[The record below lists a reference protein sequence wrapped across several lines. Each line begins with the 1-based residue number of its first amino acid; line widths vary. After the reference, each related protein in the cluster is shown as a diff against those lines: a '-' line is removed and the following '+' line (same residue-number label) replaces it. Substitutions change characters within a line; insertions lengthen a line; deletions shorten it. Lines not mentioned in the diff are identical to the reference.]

1 MLRLTFR
8 VVDGPDR
15 GRAYANLEPP
25 LTIGREGGNTIQLS
39 DERVSRFHA
48 KVQVD
53 HETVVLT
60 DLDSTNGTRVNGE
73 DIQLR
78 NLKYGDLIHVGR
90 TVLVFG
96 TREEISQ
103 RLKGMANR
111 GEGSKR
117 KRKPLPAELS
127 SDSSDIPWRDK
138 DGIQELFFALDPPEL
153 PERLSP
159 GQAAQLA
166 EVLEYLHITLRHL
179 IASIREE
186 SGSDRITLDLN
197 QWQNL
202 LDLQCRLAEYLRG
215 IGNPDS
221 DSA

>member
-25 LTIGREGGNTIQLS
+25 LTIGREEGNTIQLS